1 MKVPRDDKKPG
12 KGSYWTLDPDSYNMF
27 ENGSFLRRRKRF
39 KKKDALREKE
49 EMIKRQMSA
58 AAAAAAA
65 SDLYHYST
73 QPHHVHHHH
82 HSPHHQ
88 PVNLNCHQ
96 LLNNAPDPLD
106 SQQPSP
112 IANKKIVNT
121 KEEITKLKTEPL
133 EAGSLSSVS
142 QHHSSFHVSFAF
154 L

>member
-1 MKVPRDDKKPG
+1 
-12 KGSYWTLDPDSYNMF
+12 
-27 ENGSFLRRRKRF
+27 
-39 KKKDALREKE
+39 
-49 EMIKRQMSA
+49 MSA

-133 EAGSLSSVS
+133 DATTAAMTSAT
-142 QHHSSFHVSFAF
+142 QQPSFHVRQSGYSFAF
-154 L
+154 VPHIVTHNLSHKS

>member
-1 MKVPRDDKKPG
+1 
-12 KGSYWTLDPDSYNMF
+12 MF

-73 QPHHVHHHH
+73 QPHHVH
-82 HSPHHQ
+82 PQ
-88 PVNLNCHQ
+88 PTPLNCHQ
-96 LLNNAPDPLD
+96 LLNNATDPLE
-106 SQQPSP
+106 SSANNKNKNIVQQ
-112 IANKKIVNT
+112 A

-133 EAGSLSSVS
+133 DTGSLGSS
-142 QHHSSFHVSFAF
+142 QHPSFQVRFSTFF
-154 L
+154 FSYKDFWIN

>member
-1 MKVPRDDKKPG
+1 
-12 KGSYWTLDPDSYNMF
+12 MF

-82 HSPHHQ
+82 HSPVHHQ

-96 LLNNAPDPLD
+96 LLNNATADPLD
-106 SQQPSP
+106 SPPPLISN
-112 IANKKIVNT
+112 ANKKIVT

-133 EAGSLSSVS
+133 EAGSLTSVS
-142 QHHSSFHVSFAF
+142 QHHSSFHVSLSFF
-154 L
+154 KKRKKNIIFQMSKI